1 MQSGFLCHVF
11 FLILVQVDFKPAW
24 TKKRIIVTNIKILS
38 VIAATATTIA
48 VLSLFLSE
56 MAVSH
61 EKEETDDKDKKYEA
75 LEVHD
80 KSLKV

>member
-1 MQSGFLCHVF
+1 MALFLCFAV
-11 FLILVQVDFKPAW
+11 VQWQLAV
-24 TKKRIIVTNIKILS
+24 ISSYIKILS

-80 KSLKV
+80 KSLIGLRPV